1 MSRHRC
7 VRNDVPVCDARW
19 TVLHHASRRN
29 TSPWPARVH
38 TPNVV
43 FVMSP

>member
-7 VRNDVPVCDARW
+7 VPNDVPVCDARW
-19 TVLHHASRRN
+19 TVLHASRRN